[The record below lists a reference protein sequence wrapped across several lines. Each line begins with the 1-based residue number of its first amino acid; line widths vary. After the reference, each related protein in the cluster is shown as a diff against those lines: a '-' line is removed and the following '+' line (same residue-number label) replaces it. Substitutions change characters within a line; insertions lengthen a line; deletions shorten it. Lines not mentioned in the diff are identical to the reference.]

1 MSIYYKIRKYLNFP
15 IPLFLKKNLKKYYGK
30 NNLDQQLEKYLNFH
44 KGFFI
49 ELGAFDGVTQS
60 NTFFY
65 EKNKGWKGILIEP
78 SKDIYQ
84 KCKNNRSP
92 INLFYNC
99 ACVSFNYKKKDIEL
113 QFSGLKTYSPKY
125 LGKKKIKEYI
135 SQPEL
140 QWGAKSFPYKVKART
155 LNSILDCSKAPNKID
170 FLSIDT
176 EGAEFEVIGGINF
189 KKYKFRYILVETS
202 NLTKLKKFLASKN
215 YQYVK
220 KFNEDDYLFQ
230 LATKKNVFI

>member
-1 MSIYYKIRKYLNFP
+1 MSTYYRIRKYLRFP
-15 IPLFLKKNLKKYYGK
+15 IPLFFKKFLKRYYGK

-49 ELGAFDGVTQS
+49 ELGAYDGITQS
-60 NTFFY
+60 NTYFY
-65 EKNKGWKGILIEP
+65 EKNKGWRGILIEP

-84 KCKNNRSP
+84 KCINNRSAA
-92 INLFYNC
+92 NSFYNC
-99 ACVSFNYKKKDIEL
+99 ACVSFNYKKEFIKL
-113 QFSGLKTYSPKY
+113 QFSGLKTYSPKH
-125 LGKKKIKEYI
+125 LSRKKIKEYI

-140 QWGAKSFPYKVKART
+140 QWGDRSFLYKVKART

-189 KKYKFRYILVETS
+189 KKYKFKYILVETD
-202 NLTKLKKFLASKN
+202 NLSKLKKILASKYYN
-215 YQYVK
+215 YVK
-220 KFNEDDYLFQ
+220 KFNENDYLFKI
-230 LATKKNVFI
+230 ATK